1 MLTMKVSCNSCWVL
15 CVQLEMEFFRVT
27 NIAVRKTFMA
37 KLDDN
42 LNIII
47 TVLSGLGGAKGR
59 KISQELAKC
68 ELASIICCLF
78 CYLINAS
85 FLIDII
91 IISAVI
97 VIVLKHCLMILILCF
112 VPLL

>member
-1 MLTMKVSCNSCWVL
+1 MKVSCNSCWVL
-15 CVQLEMEFFRVT
+15 CVQLEMDFFRVT
-27 NIAVRKTFMA
+27 IIAVRKTFMA

-68 ELASIICCLF
+68 ELASIICCLV

-85 FLIDII
+85 FLLT
-91 IISAVI
+91 SLLLVLSLLLFLSI
-97 VIVLKHCLMILILCF
+97 V
-112 VPLL
+112 